1 METDLSPRPPKP
13 ELRRMLDEAVRG
25 CAPPAFPRE
34 GIVRRAAA
42 IRRRRRLA
50 AVSVAA
56 LLLIPVAGK
65 LALDQDDP
73 SSHTVSSADSPTPL
87 PSLSSESGDAPSP
100 VRVVR
105 PGERIDVGLGMWY
118 LLKERE
124 YCPKHP
130 LDPEPT
136 CVGPV
141 DVEDPGGA
149 VPMTLDWYPFPQG
162 VVSVFVYT
170 GKTPA
175 TRITMTQHGRTTVLP
190 IVRLPGRPSFV
201 SSYAISAPV
210 SEDERKRLVRPSNG
224 PLFRV
229 YGADGTELAEMR
241 Q

>member
-1 METDLSPRPPKP
+1 MKPDLSPQPPKP
-13 ELRRMLDEAVRG
+13 DLRRLLDAAVTD
-25 CAPPAFPRE
+25 CVPPAFPRE

-50 AVSVAA
+50 AVSVAT

-65 LALDQDDP
+65 LALDQGAP
-73 SSHTVSSADSPTPL
+73 SSHTVSSADSPTPV
-87 PSLSSESGDAPSP
+87 SSVSPETGDAPSP

-130 LDPEPT
+130 LDPEPS
-136 CVGPV
+136 CVGPLDV
-141 DVEDPGGA
+141 DQPG
-149 VPMTLDWYPFPQG
+149 VPMALDWYPFPQG
-162 VVSVFVYT
+162 VVSVFAYT

-175 TRITMTQHGRTTVLP
+175 TRITMTQHGRTTLLP

-201 SSYAISAPV
+201 SSYAISTPV
-210 SEDERKRLVRPSNG
+210 SEKERKRLIRPVDG
-224 PLFRV
+224 PVFRV
-229 YGADGTELAEMR
+229 YAADGEELAEMR

>member
-1 METDLSPRPPKP
+1 MKTDLPPQP
-13 ELRRMLDEAVRG
+13 SEPGLRRMLDEAVMD
-25 CAPPAFPRE
+25 CTPPAFPRE

-50 AVSVAA
+50 AASVAA

-65 LALDQDDP
+65 LALDQDA
-73 SSHTVSSADSPTPL
+73 SSSRTVSGADSPTT
-87 PSLSSESGDAPSP
+87 LSSASSETGDAPSP

-118 LLKERE
+118 LLKKRE

-130 LDPEPT
+130 LDPKPS
-136 CVGPV
+136 CVGPLDV
-141 DVEDPGGA
+141 DQPG
-149 VPMTLDWYPFPQG
+149 VPMALSWYPFPQG

-175 TRITMTQHGRTTVLP
+175 TRITMTQHGRTTLLP
-190 IVRLPGRPSFV
+190 LVRLPGRPSFV

-210 SEDERKRLVRPSNG
+210 GDDERKRLVRPTQG
-224 PLFRV
+224 PVFRV
-229 YGADGTELAEMR
+229 YGADGAELAEMR

>member
-1 METDLSPRPPKP
+1 MKTDLPPEPPKP
-13 ELRRMLDEAVRG
+13 DLRRMLDEAVAE
-25 CAPPAFPRE
+25 CVPPAFPGE

-65 LALDQDDP
+65 LALGQDAP
-73 SSHTVSSADSPTPL
+73 SSHTVSIARSPIPFSSVSAET
-87 PSLSSESGDAPSP
+87 GDAPSP

-130 LDPEPT
+130 LDPRPT
-136 CVGPV
+136 CVGPL
-141 DVEDPGGA
+141 DVAQPG

-162 VVSVFVYT
+162 VVSVFAYT

-175 TRITMTQHGRTTVLP
+175 TRITMTQHGRTTLLP

-210 SEDERKRLVRPSNG
+210 SDDERKRLVRPTQG
-224 PLFRV
+224 PVFRV
-229 YGADGTELAEMR
+229 YGADGAELAEMR